1 MNVPI
6 PTPTPEQ
13 VAASV
18 ALENSRRQYRLQD
31 RVTLLVMHKPDAV
44 LAARDGEPTL
54 VDPKP
59 TLAPHITKKSI
70 DDFNSAINPGAPSVS
85 NPASPVPNAAPDAAP
100 TAATAA
106 APAAAPPAA
115 PLQLQD
121 VPAANAPTGASSAVT
136 SVQGAAPTAAPSGG
150 NSMGVEIL
158 TPGATVKPAD
168 NGGLKAVGPE
178 NATPL
183 PEAEKPAGAPD
194 AVNDIAGK
202 PQPAAQTPNANG
214 KKNPKPEFDKDDESS
229 SKHKKKKGLGKLNPF

>member
-31 RVTLLVMHKPDAV
+31 RATLLFMHTPDVV
-44 LAARDGEPTL
+44 LTARDGEPSLT
-54 VDPKP
+54 DPTP
-59 TLAPHITKKSI
+59 TLAPHITTKI
-70 DDFNSAINPGAPSVS
+70 IADFNGAM
-85 NPASPVPNAAPDAAP
+85 NPNAPAAAP
-100 TAATAA
+100 AAAAPAPANTAAAP

-115 PLQLQD
+115 PLQFQEI
-121 VPAANAPTGASSAVT
+121 PAANAG
-136 SVQGAAPTAAPSGG
+136 GAPSGSSTTETMTAPAAPASG

-158 TPGATVKPAD
+158 TPGATAAPPPD
-168 NGGLKAVGPE
+168 PNGGLKAVGPP

-183 PEAEKPAGAPD
+183 PEAEKAAAAPGQT
-194 AVNDIAGK
+194 NDIEDK
-202 PQPAAQTPNANG
+202 TTPAAQAGNANG
-214 KKNPKPEFDKDDESS
+214 KNGKPAFDKSDESS